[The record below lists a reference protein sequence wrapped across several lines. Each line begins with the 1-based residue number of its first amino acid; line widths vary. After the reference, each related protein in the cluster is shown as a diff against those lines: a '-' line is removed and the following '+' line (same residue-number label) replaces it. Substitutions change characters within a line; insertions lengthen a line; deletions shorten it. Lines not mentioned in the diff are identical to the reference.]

1 MSKMVSKCMSEV
13 VKEVLKECETRYGV
27 DCKELL
33 KEYDVE
39 EEEQDVFCIAPP
51 MTKSIIFQPPSATD
65 LLSPLTQTTPP
76 VAPLKK
82 KGDGK
87 KEVEAEAKKQA
98 KEEKRLESEAKK
110 EATRL
115 EKEAAKRLEKEAKR
129 LESEAKKEAKKEA
142 TRLEKETKRLEKEA
156 KKNEKKGEKKPRTKK
171 AEVVVAAPATP
182 EEEEKPVRKVKIY
195 ENSFFQSTTTG
206 MLYDFDKYRVNGELV
221 LVGKWPLSSNDPKDV
236 EWMDLDEDEDE
247 EEEYESAEEDE

>member
-98 KEEKRLESEAKK
+98 KEEKRLES
-110 EATRL
+110 
-115 EKEAAKRLEKEAKR
+115 
-129 LESEAKKEAKKEA
+129 EAKKEA